1 MATEHL
7 TKLGW
12 LHNWIIFLATS
23 VTKML
28 DHNRCSPDN
37 SACEGVFGRMKNEM
51 FYYASWAGYS
61 IEQFICAIDQ
71 YLHWYC
77 EKRIKLSLGG
87 MSPLE
92 YRRSKGLLTQSSTSL

>member
-1 MATEHL
+1 MAAITDGRGRFIEWRKPVL
-7 TKLGW
+7 QSQCRRRGY
-12 LHNWIIFLATS
+12 
-23 VTKML
+23 
-28 DHNRCSPDN
+28 PDD

-71 YLHWYC
+71 YLYRCC

-87 MSPLE
+87 MRPLE
-92 YRRSKGLLTQSSTSL
+92 YRRSKGLLTQNSTALIFR